1 MPRSK
6 TRKANHSFYT
16 SVTTQWSSNSRHGA
30 PHGTRNTV
38 SIKNGVGVKKK
49 EALGPSGR
57 VIESKTKKLNR
68 SEIGKIT
75 NGAFVPG
82 LWRSCGLRCLTRS

>member
-16 SVTTQWSSNSRHGA
+16 SVTTQWSSNSRHGM
-30 PHGTRNTV
+30 RNTV

-75 NGAFVPG
+75 SGAFVPG